1 MDIMN
6 VRWSSK
12 LLVQVNNRRRGQV
25 VFFACNVLEQEVNE
39 HLVHWMSFLKP
50 MYGSLIF
57 PQTIENRLRNQLARN
72 CVWEDRGG
80 VEPTVPQPFCH
91 VSHVERK

>member
-6 VRWSSK
+6 VSWSSK
-12 LLVQVNNRRRGQV
+12 LLVKGNNRIRGKV
-25 VFFACNVLEQEVNE
+25 VFACNVLVQEMNE

-50 MYGSLIF
+50 TYGSLIF

-91 VSHVERK
+91 VSYIERK